1 MVSVFDFGLKKVLLV
16 EKENELCVCEEFIV
30 QHLLE
35 HIQGLSQP
43 ICVGIFPKHLINR
56 SCIFSHIEKGLA
68 RLRDV
73 FRKKRD

>member
-43 ICVGIFPKHLINR
+43 ICVGIFPKHLKSELHFLTYSKR
-56 SCIFSHIEKGLA
+56 SC
-68 RLRDV
+68 
-73 FRKKRD
+73 